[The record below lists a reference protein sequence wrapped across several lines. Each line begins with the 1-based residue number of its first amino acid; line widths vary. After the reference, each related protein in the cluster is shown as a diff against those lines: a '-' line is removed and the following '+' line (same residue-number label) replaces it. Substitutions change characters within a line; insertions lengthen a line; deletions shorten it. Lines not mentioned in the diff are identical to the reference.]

1 VALRAIALGAVV
13 AMASMTVDA
22 LSQTT
27 PRSPFRLQSK
37 AKPRLFEPL
46 DLGLLDA
53 PDREQWQ
60 KPEFVMDELKIAE
73 GSAVAE
79 LGAGGGWFTVR
90 LARRVGPNGIVY
102 AEDIQPEM
110 IEAMRVRLQHE
121 NVTNVRPILG
131 TANDPRLPA
140 PVDVVVMVD
149 TFREM
154 DNPPQSDAAVLLAN
168 VARSLTPQGRIGVV
182 DFKPGGG
189 GPGPAPD
196 ERVAPERVIATAT
209 AAGLHLIARDEVPPF
224 MYLLI
229 FGRR

>member
-1 VALRAIALGAVV
+1 VRRLTVVPAIALAVS
-13 AMASMTVDA
+13 AMFIDA
-22 LSQTT
+22 MSAQ
-27 PRSPFRLQSK
+27 SRLQSK
-37 AKPRLFEPL
+37 SKPPLFEPL

-60 KPEFVMDELKIAE
+60 KPEFIMDELKIAE

-102 AEDIQPEM
+102 AEDVQPEM

-121 NVTNVRPILG
+121 NLTNVRPILG
-131 TANDPRLPA
+131 TANDPRLHA
-140 PVDVVVMVD
+140 PVDVVLMVD

-154 DNPPQSDAAVLLAN
+154 EENADPKVLLSN
-168 VARSLTPQGRIGVV
+168 VARSLTPQGRIGIV

-196 ERVAPERVIATAT
+196 ERVPPGRVINTAT
-209 AAGLHLIARDEVPPF
+209 AAGLRLIARDEVPPF

-229 FGRR
+229 FGRGSSF